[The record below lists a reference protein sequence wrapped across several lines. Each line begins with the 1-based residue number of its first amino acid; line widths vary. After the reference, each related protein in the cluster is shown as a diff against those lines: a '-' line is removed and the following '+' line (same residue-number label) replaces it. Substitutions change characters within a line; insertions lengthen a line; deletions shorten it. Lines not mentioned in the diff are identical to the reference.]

1 MELITQKNTKN
12 DGGTVFCRQ
21 QSGNR
26 KEHNS
31 LKVSTVCQRRQHFKC
46 ISRMC
51 QQKTLRNELCVY
63 HDL

>member
-12 DGGTVFCRQ
+12 DGVAFFCIQ

-26 KEHNS
+26 KEHS
-31 LKVSTVCQRRQHFKC
+31 LKVSTVLQRRQHLKC

-51 QQKTLRNELCVY
+51 QQKTFRYELREY